1 MKHYVKIRINTTKK
15 SDILLK
21 LNRINVDIRN
31 VIYHKDYLVMDILY
45 DDIKRVKKY
54 LISYKLEIVDETG
67 IYKVKSSLK
76 KNMLFIVSII
86 FGIIVFMI
94 LSNVIVKVNVIHE
107 SRELREIITDA
118 LKDRGVMPL
127 TFKKAI
133 KSMKI

>member
-76 KNMLFIVSII
+76 KICSL
-86 FGIIVFMI
+86 
-94 LSNVIVKVNVIHE
+94 L
-107 SRELREIITDA
+107 
-118 LKDRGVMPL
+118 
-127 TFKKAI
+127 
-133 KSMKI
+133 

>member
-76 KNMLFIVSII
+76 KKYALYCKYYFWNNCIYD
-86 FGIIVFMI
+86 
-94 LSNVIVKVNVIHE
+94 IVKCYC
-107 SRELREIITDA
+107 
-118 LKDRGVMPL
+118 KG
-127 TFKKAI
+127 
-133 KSMKI
+133 